1 MNNLIYLLEAGAT
14 GATGSSTLLMFVIYG
29 GFIAFMYF
37 VLIRPQRKKQK
48 EISRMQSEIE
58 IGQSIL
64 TSGGLYGKVVD
75 IVNDILIVE
84 FGTNKGVRVP
94 VQREAVAS
102 VTEPDLVQAKEN
114 KTEE

>member
-1 MNNLIYLLEAGAT
+1 MVNLLNLLEAGAADT
-14 GATGSSTLLMFVIYG
+14 AAGSSTLFMFVIYG

-48 EISRMQSEIE
+48 EINRMQSEIE
-58 IGQSIL
+58 IGQSVL

-75 IVNDILIVE
+75 IVNDVLIVE

-94 VQREAVAS
+94 VQRMAVAS
-102 VTEPDLVQAKEN
+102 VTEPDLVQAKE
-114 KTEE
+114 E